1 MDFSIG
7 FSVFLLAIAV
17 VSLSGKLL
25 MYKIDKLKTGN
36 IIVIEVFDRWGVEI
50 YNKEGLDYLC
60 ITLR

>member
-25 MYKIDKLKTGN
+25 MYKIDELKTGN
-36 IIVIEVFDRWGVEI
+36 II
-50 YNKEGLDYLC
+50 
-60 ITLR
+60 